1 MDKLLG
7 WVKQIFVISILSEL
21 VIHILSDE
29 KYEGVVRLLCG
40 CMITAACIMP
50 VLNIIN
56 AEYDAD
62 IDLFA
67 KTSQISELR
76 SQIRFSGKDSSD
88 VMIEKYIETQQE
100 FVTKKV
106 MKEGFTP
113 SEVEIVIDTDEDSD
127 TYLDVQKINI
137 AIDKKDKKIFYGEN
151 NKEIVISEKVINLRS
166 SIAQYYELNSG
177 LVNIY
182 IL

>member
-21 VIHILSDE
+21 VIHILPDE

-100 FVTKKV
+100 FVT
-106 MKEGFTP
+106 
-113 SEVEIVIDTDEDSD
+113 DEDSD